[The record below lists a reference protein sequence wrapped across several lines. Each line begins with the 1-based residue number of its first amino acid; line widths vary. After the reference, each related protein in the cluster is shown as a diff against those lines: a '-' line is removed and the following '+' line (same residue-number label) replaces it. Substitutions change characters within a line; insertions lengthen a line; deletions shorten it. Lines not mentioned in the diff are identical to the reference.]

1 MQCKTYRTQSGL
13 LPIDESMRIPMVISL
28 KQKSRQ
34 FTSKLIGQYFLLYL
48 EEVAG
53 LPPQSKM
60 AVGQAYHH
68 WL

>member
-48 EEVAG
+48 EGVAG
-53 LPPQSKM
+53 LPPQ
-60 AVGQAYHH
+60 
-68 WL
+68 